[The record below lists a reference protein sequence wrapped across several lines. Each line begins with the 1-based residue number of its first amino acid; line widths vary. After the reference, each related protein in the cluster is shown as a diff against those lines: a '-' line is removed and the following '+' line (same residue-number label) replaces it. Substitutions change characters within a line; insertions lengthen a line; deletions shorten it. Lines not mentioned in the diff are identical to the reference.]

1 MSQSISD
8 KQKEIPSI
16 TISKLSNYC
25 HFNCDKLLWNALNY
39 KQKTEYSALTEAF
52 QRRSKEMRKILQDA
66 QIGKFLYRLKFEVPD
81 DLYNKLEIKENVRI
95 ESFIPDFIEVIQEDG
110 EKRLRIWD
118 AKASKEARVS
128 HQFQVATYSFLLDY
142 IIKAKNMRGISI
154 SRSGGLFL
162 SSPEN
167 LKRQTFRIDFLFPK
181 VERLLKNDLSR
192 IASSSKVSWHYNARC
207 KTCEFVNDC
216 RKDAKGT
223 MAMIP
228 YLSMENALFLKRLF
242 RNGKLASD
250 VDIEDLCINFSKLD
264 INDNKGKVEEEGS
277 DFKYLVD
284 YVNSLTSDDKNETKN
299 KRKIKQ
305 IIKYNEDLKI
315 SPYLDVHETEN
326 VQFIGTPTA
335 TFPQKTDH
343 NLVITISLD
352 PFDSYPF
359 GWAICLYNSDGNITE
374 HFQDAE
380 SISKSE
386 NETLLA
392 FISLMETFVTS
403 LIDIFQYLAEK
414 KSRACIFVYSDQEK
428 ITIQDSLIKLITLN
442 SDKVSKEIQDA
453 ATQCLF
459 NLFEDCSVL
468 LAVGNDNSESSELPN
483 EWNEFPR
490 LIVLE
495 HSVRENIAINVPGFY
510 QVIDIWEKMVKPTL
524 KDQELIKNLES
535 HIFNIDLEN
544 IYLKWDSGIVTE
556 DTINQSHLYRSE
568 FVNAVIQAYYTLLK
582 KLTNDIAFK
591 LLFYPQEF
599 VLSKV
604 KSFSNHYLG
613 KLYFFKQFEAIT
625 TCSRIKE
632 DRLNDFIQGEA
643 INGIRVKLEKF
654 VEKENKETNEWTA
667 LFEVLNN
674 DSKFFVLE
682 SKTFKEYI
690 LVDDTMEGTL
700 DAIRFPDLKCKD
712 KFWGYPLTVL
722 ALIDVENN
730 SIFKIKLK
738 GIFKKRMNIGATYR
752 LYKRYIDFNSD
763 KILNTLIEIDKQ
775 SNSLFLNLLKDPNEW
790 GTSSLPNYLK
800 ELNTTAFKLR
810 DSFGMSPSQR
820 DISVSLLKKRL
831 QIIWGPPGSGK
842 THFLALFVLRYLNI
856 VNPQP
861 AENNNNFIIGIT
873 AFTRTAI
880 DNLLERIARI
890 KDKNQSDFLLVR
902 MVNEPTKNTLDGV
915 KDYKAKILSKKIAGS
930 SIPEKHIIIGGT
942 VWDWYK
948 FRKEWGNWTG
958 CDIMIIDEGSQLLT
972 SDACVVV
979 ESLNPDHGRLIIA
992 GDHMQLGPI
1001 IQNKYPDFSENHPL
1015 ILGSIQQCLMRKED
1029 GSIFNEGDFFI
1040 KKGEKRDFGPCTLML
1055 KDNWRMNDGLNNFF
1069 QKIYGDDYIS
1079 RNPSLALNFE
1089 DDKLSHIE
1097 PAIRKILLPGSGIT
1111 LVKLSLK
1118 NHEELESLSEKI
1130 LRGEADVVAKI
1141 VSAYFDASRKTN
1153 QDSDKPS
1160 LFIVTPHHR
1169 QRCAITSRVTEYL
1182 SNPEFSLNINTVE
1195 KMQGQEADLVI
1206 ACFGFLDVDEIA
1218 RESNFLFDRNRWNVA
1233 ISRARCKI
1241 ILLTTEEVLYPKG
1254 MGIFTNKKTSEG
1266 WIYISMIESWV
1277 QQQRKGIIEWVID
1290 EASVI

>member
-8 KQKEIPSI
+8 EQKEIPSI
-16 TISKLSNYC
+16 TISNLSNYC
-25 HFNCDKLLWNALNY
+25 HFNCDQILWNALNY
-39 KQKTEYSALTEAF
+39 KRSTEQSPLKEVF
-52 QRRSKEMRKILQDA
+52 QRRSKEIKQNILKHLKEDVIDHNDKNPSELRKILQDA
-66 QIGKFLYRLKFEVPD
+66 QIGQFLYRLKFEVPD
-81 DLYNKLEIKENVRI
+81 DLYNELGIKEIVKI
-95 ESFIPDFIEVIQEDG
+95 ESFIPDFVEVIEEDG

-118 AKASKEARVS
+118 AKASKEVLVS
-128 HQFQVATYSFLLDY
+128 HQV
-142 IIKAKNMRGISI
+142 KNLRGVSI

-162 SSPEN
+162 SSSEN
-167 LKRQTFRIDFLFPK
+167 LKRQTFRIDFLSPK
-181 VERLLKNDLSR
+181 VKQLLKNDLLR

-207 KTCEFVNDC
+207 KNCEFVNDC

-228 YLSMENALFLKRLF
+228 YLSMENALFLKRVF
-242 RNGKLASD
+242 RNGKSKENAMLNESE
-250 VDIEDLCINFSKLD
+250 VDIEDLCDISKPT
-264 INDNKGKVEEEGS
+264 IDNKKEKVNEEEP
-277 DFKYLVD
+277 DLKYLVE
-284 YVNSLTSDDKNETKN
+284 YVNSFEKHVPKIN
-299 KRKIKQ
+299 RKIKQ
-305 IIKYNEDLKI
+305 IIKYNEDLKM
-315 SPYLDVHETEN
+315 SPYLDIHETEN
-326 VQFIGTPTA
+326 VQFIGIPTA

-343 NLVITISLD
+343 NLVIAISLD

-359 GWAICLYNSDGNITE
+359 GWAICLYTSDGKITE
-374 HFQDAE
+374 DFQNAE
-380 SISKSE
+380 SIYKSKDK
-386 NETLLA
+386 TLLA
-392 FISLMETFVTS
+392 FISLMEKFVTS
-403 LIDIFQYLAEK
+403 LIDIFQYLSEK
-414 KSRACIFVYSDQEK
+414 KSRACIFVYTEQEK

-442 SDKVSKEIQDA
+442 SDKISKEIQDA

-459 NLFEDCSVL
+459 NLFEDCSAL
-468 LAVGNDNSESSELPN
+468 LAVGSDDSESSELPN

-495 HSVRENIAINVPGFY
+495 HSVRENIAISVPGFY
-510 QVIDIWEKMVKPTL
+510 RVIDIWEKMVKPIL
-524 KDQELIKNLES
+524 KDQELLKNLES

-544 IYLKWDSGIVTE
+544 IYFKWDSDIVTKE
-556 DTINQSHLYRSE
+556 TINQSHLYRSE

-582 KLTNDIAFK
+582 KLTNDIASK
-591 LLFYPQEF
+591 LIFYPQEF

-604 KSFSNHYLG
+604 KSFRNHYLG

-632 DRLNDFIQGEA
+632 DRLNDFIKGET

-654 VEKENKETNEWTA
+654 VKKENYEWIVS
-667 LFEVLNN
+667 FIVLNH
-674 DSKFFVLE
+674 DSKSFVPE
-682 SKTFKEYI
+682 PKTFKEYI
-690 LVDDTMEGTL
+690 LVNDTMEGTL
-700 DAIRFPDLKCKD
+700 DAIRFPDMKFKD
-712 KFWGYPLTVL
+712 KFWGYPLSVL

-730 SIFKIKLK
+730 YMFKITLK
-738 GIFKKRMNIGATYR
+738 GIFKKKMNIGATYR

-763 KILNTLIEIDKQ
+763 KILNTLIKIDEQ
-775 SNSLFLNLLKDPNEW
+775 SSSLFLNLLKDPNEW
-790 GTSSLPNYLK
+790 GTSSLFEEPNYLK
-800 ELNTTAFKLR
+800 ELKATAFELF
-810 DSFGMSPSQR
+810 DMSTSQR
-820 DISVSLLKKRL
+820 DISVSLLNKKL

-856 VNPQP
+856 ANPQP
-861 AENNNNFIIGIT
+861 TGNNNNFIIGIT

-880 DNLLERIARI
+880 NNLLERIARI
-890 KDKNQSDFLLVR
+890 KDKRQSDFLLAR
-902 MVNEPTKNTLDGV
+902 MVSESTKNTLDGV
-915 KDYKAKILSKKIAGS
+915 KDYKAKILQEKIAKS
-930 SIPEKHIIIGGT
+930 SIPDKYIIVGGT

-948 FRKEWGNWTG
+948 FRKDWKNWKG

-972 SDACVVV
+972 SDACVVI
-979 ESLNPDHGRLIIA
+979 ESLNPNHGKLIIA

-1015 ILGSIQQCLMRKED
+1015 ILGSIQQCLMKKED
-1029 GSIFNEGDFFI
+1029 CSIFNEGDFFI

-1055 KDNWRMNDGLNNFF
+1055 KDNWRMNDELNSFF
-1069 QKIYGDDYIS
+1069 QTIYGDDYIS
-1079 RNPSLALNFE
+1079 HNPSLALNFE

-1130 LRGEADVVAKI
+1130 LREEADVVAKI

-1206 ACFGFLDVDEIA
+1206 ACFGFLDADEIA
-1218 RESNFLFDRNRWNVA
+1218 RESNFLFDRNR
-1233 ISRARCKI
+1233 
-1241 ILLTTEEVLYPKG
+1241 T
-1254 MGIFTNKKTSEG
+1254 GIFTNKKTSEG

-1277 QQQRKGIIEWVID
+1277 RQKEKEIIEWVID
-1290 EASVI
+1290 EDPVI